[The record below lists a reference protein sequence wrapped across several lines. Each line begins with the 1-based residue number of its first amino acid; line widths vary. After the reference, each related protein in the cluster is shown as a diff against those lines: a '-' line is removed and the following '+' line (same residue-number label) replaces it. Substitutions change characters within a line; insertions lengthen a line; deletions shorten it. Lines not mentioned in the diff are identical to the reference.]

1 MKLFWLASVVLDRKL
16 RHGPVCDSPSRALP
30 KFKRAV
36 SVLGVRSWPIGDR
49 RVVEGLSSTQDTP
62 RSRFDVLG

>member
-1 MKLFWLASVVLDRKL
+1 MKLFWLAFVVLDRKL
-16 RHGPVCDSPSRALP
+16 RHGPLCDSPSRALDQSSNGQS
-30 KFKRAV
+30 R
-36 SVLGVRSWPIGDR
+36 SWVRSWPIGDG